1 MKEKMTAILAKLI
14 TLSSN
19 GTVRKFDF
27 KKVPGKG
34 LKIDISPGTPEPQE
48 LATLL
53 ADVQWGMIYN
63 GEPSLYG
70 GKVQQ
75 PSITIGPSKCLGTS
89 SSTSDV
95 DELLDFVL

>member
-1 MKEKMTAILAKLI
+1 MKEKMKAILAKLI

-19 GTVRKFDF
+19 GTVRKLPF
-27 KKVPGKG
+27 KKVPGNG
-34 LKIDISPGTPEPQE
+34 LKIDINPGTPEPQE

-53 ADVQWGMIYN
+53 ADVEWGMIYN
-63 GEPSLYG
+63 GQPSLYD

-75 PSITIGPSKCLGTS
+75 PSITVGRLKCLGTS
-89 SSTSDV
+89 SSTSDM